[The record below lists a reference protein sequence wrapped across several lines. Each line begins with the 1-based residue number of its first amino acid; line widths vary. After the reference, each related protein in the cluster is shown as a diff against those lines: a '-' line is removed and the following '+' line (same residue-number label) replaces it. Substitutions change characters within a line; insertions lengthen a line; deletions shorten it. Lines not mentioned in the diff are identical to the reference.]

1 MPGIIKYIDLPRQY
15 AALRQ
20 EIWSE
25 FETIFDSGQFVLG
38 SSVEQFET
46 QFSRYLS
53 VRHCITV
60 HSGTAALVLALKVL
74 GIGGGDEVIVPA
86 NSYIATAGAVYEV
99 GARCV
104 FADVG
109 DDMNLDPEE
118 IIRLVGTETKAIIPV
133 HLTGK
138 PAQMERINSV
148 ARKHNL
154 YVIED
159 SAQAAGAMIGDQ
171 KVGALGDLGCYSF
184 HPLKTL
190 NTAGDGGA
198 IVTNSDERAEKLRCL
213 RNHGL
218 VERDEC
224 SFWGT
229 NSRLDE
235 LQAAVLQV
243 NLRYFNEWTEVR
255 IRHAQRYTSG
265 LSDIVQTPEVDANH
279 RCVYHTYIIQVDRRD
294 ELKDYLEQAQIET
307 KIHYPTPIHRQVA
320 AGAQPTLP
328 RCERQAQRIL
338 SLPIHQFLTIEE
350 VDYVIENIRK
360 FYH

>member
-1 MPGIIKYIDLPRQY
+1 MSGIIKYIDLPRQY

-20 EIWSE
+20 EIRNE
-25 FETIFDSGQFVLG
+25 FESIFDRGHFVLG
-38 SSVEQFET
+38 SSVEQFEG
-46 QFSRYLS
+46 QFARYLS

-60 HSGTAALVLALKVL
+60 HCGTAALVLALRVL

-86 NSYIATAGAVYEV
+86 NSFISTAGAVYEV

-118 IIRLVGTETKAIIPV
+118 IVRLVGAKTKAIIGV

-138 PAQMERINSV
+138 PAQMERINSI
-148 ARKHNL
+148 AREYNL
-154 YVIED
+154 RVIED
-159 SAQAAGAMIGDQ
+159 SAQAAGAMIGEQ
-171 KVGALGDLGCYSF
+171 KVGTFGDFGCFSF

-190 NTAGDGGA
+190 NAAGDGGA
-198 IVTNSDERAEKLRCL
+198 IVTNSDEWAKKLRCW

-218 VERDEC
+218 VDRDKC

-235 LQAAVLQV
+235 LQAAVLKV
-243 NLRYFNEWTEVR
+243 NLRYFDGWTEVR
-255 IRHAQRYTSG
+255 IRHAQRYTAG
-265 LSDIVQTPEVDANH
+265 LSDIVQTPEVVANQ
-279 RCVYHTYIIQVDRRD
+279 RCVYHTYIIQADKRD

-328 RCERQAQRIL
+328 RCERQVQRIL
-338 SLPIHQFLTIEE
+338 SLPIHQYLRTEE
-350 VDYVIENIRK
+350 VDYVIENIRN
-360 FYH
+360 FYQ